1 MAWSS
6 APSTRLQMGLDNF
19 MFCFKFIAPFKN
31 IYKYLQILN
40 FRFKIVAQTV
50 VLNKYVGIHLLNVI
64 LICKDSSSHS
74 LPSFLPPLSPFF
86 LSFFKQGSLPFII
99 NH

>member
-6 APSTRLQMGLDNF
+6 APNTRLQVGLDNF
-19 MFCFKFIAPFKN
+19 MSYFKFIAPFKN

-40 FRFKIVAQTV
+40 FGFKIVAQTV

-74 LPSFLPPLSPFF
+74 LPPLLPPLSF
-86 LSFFKQGSLPFII
+86 SFFF
-99 NH
+99 